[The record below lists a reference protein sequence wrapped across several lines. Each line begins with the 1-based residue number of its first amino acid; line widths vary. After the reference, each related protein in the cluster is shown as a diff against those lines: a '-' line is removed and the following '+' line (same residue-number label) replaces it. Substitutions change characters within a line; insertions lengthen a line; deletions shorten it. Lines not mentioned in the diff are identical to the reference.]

1 MATSVLTYSKS
12 RLTKGVYLK
21 YRYCEPAFE
30 GEVAWSRSR
39 LVDIIN
45 RDNERAPEITCARH
59 HEPHVFYISPG
70 IYDDKLITMEKLP
83 DAEDSDTPAQ
93 HGKEGPRV
101 TFGLK
106 VTLWFTE
113 HVYYQYARGGHGKS
127 YQYKVPPNT
136 REFTEVAEDEFFE
149 TMDHTRTGATYV
161 RGTEELVLWTNYN
174 RQGTFEYIG
183 RAPDSIATHSVKQGT
198 ADHHTLYSKGYY
210 TSQELSSEQK
220 EYLHYSTSSTTHN
233 GYLSTFI
240 EYPLPTDPT
249 ITAYIVNG
257 GILKNVG
264 EEVPEVMVVPAPV
277 RPPPE
282 VISLLEDDSEGS
294 AVEVRVNI
302 PVDTSV
308 YSDSDDVPIMNVS
321 TSNWRKRKIIQED
334 SSIDE

>member
-1 MATSVLTYSKS
+1 MTTSVLISSKT

-21 YRYCEPAFE
+21 HRYREPAFE
-30 GEVAWSRSR
+30 GEVAWSKSR

-45 RDNERAPEITCARH
+45 RDNESAPEITYARH
-59 HEPHVFYISPG
+59 QEPHAFYISPG
-70 IYDDKLITMEKLP
+70 MYDDKLITMEQLS

-93 HGKEGPRV
+93 RGKEGTRV

-106 VTLWFTE
+106 VTLWFSE

-127 YQYKVPPNT
+127 YQCKVPPNT
-136 REFTEVAEDEFFE
+136 REFTEVAENEFFE

-161 RGTEELVLWTNYN
+161 PGTEELVLWTNYN
-174 RQGTFEYIG
+174 KQGTFECIG

-198 ADHHTLYSKGYY
+198 AEHHCLYSKGYY
-210 TSQELSSEQK
+210 TRQELSSEQK

-233 GYLSTFI
+233 GYLSTYI
-240 EYPLPTDPT
+240 EYSLPTDPT

-264 EEVPEVMVVPAPV
+264 EKVPEVMVVPAPV

-282 VISLLEDDSEGS
+282 VISLLDDSS
-294 AVEVRVNI
+294 VDTAVEVRANI

-308 YSDSDDVPIMNVS
+308 YSDSDDVPVMHVS